1 MKRFALL
8 LVFSFLFATGIFAAD
23 GQPANAAAVVAAY
36 GDIPKGVVMEGTAEG
51 IEPLTS
57 VTYDKETNAFTIN
70 EKLTYKNPLTKKEF
84 GQLFKA
90 LIDDDLI
97 GVTLLEGK
105 TRTYGKLSI
114 TSNVVNYMAETDKV
128 LGGIV
133 YGLDFLLTGV
143 KLPGD
148 YKPQKAA
155 DRKIP
160 VVAFSKFHQFVFEK
174 RGQEYVRV
182 ACTLDVTLIPLS
194 EKKASNGGHMP
205 DEAKTKD
212 YVMEEADRANLSHLR
227 DHQSEYFKMPE
238 FSKSVLVGEAT
249 AFARYVRDSK
259 VDSEALLKSIK

>member
-1 MKRFALL
+1 MKRLSLVLACSLL
-8 LVFSFLFATGIFAAD
+8 FVSAAFAAD
-23 GQPANAAAVVAAY
+23 EQPSKAAAVVATY
-36 GDIPKGVVMEGTAEG
+36 GDIPKGVVMEGVAVGIDPITA
-51 IEPLTS
+51 
-57 VTYDKETNAFTIN
+57 VTYDKDSNVFTIN
-70 EKLTYKNPLTKKEF
+70 EKLTYKNPLTRKEF

-90 LIDDDLI
+90 ILEDDLI

-114 TSNVVNYMAETDKV
+114 TSNLVNYMAETDKV

-160 VVAFSKFHQFVFEK
+160 VVAFSRFHQFVFEK
-174 RGQEYVRV
+174 RGQEYVRA

-205 DEAKTKD
+205 DEAKVKD
-212 YVMEEADRANLSHLR
+212 YVMEEADRANLAHLR

-238 FSKSVLVGEAT
+238 FAKSVLVGEAT
-249 AFARYVRDSK
+249 AFARFVRDSK
-259 VDSEALLKSIK
+259 IDSEALLKSIK